1 MKQSQTPLQAS
12 LSLFVIAGLFG
23 FASVMIKPVLTPN
36 YDASLK
42 EELMEDN
49 ISPLPWSELCYEHYA
64 GGPLTRYE
72 IDEMRRS
79 VDECLDPLEKRCTH
93 EDYGQA
99 TRNGRMEKT
108 NWTYIH
114 WLNPFYR
121 VYYTT
126 VEESLTCDVHPVNRD
141 RHNSQGLMD
150 EYEDPGS
157 DDEYYYPEY

>member
-79 VDECLDPLEKRCTH
+79 VDECLDPLERRCTH

-99 TRNGRMEKT
+99 TRNGRMKKT
-108 NWTYIH
+108 NWTYTH

-126 VEESLTCDVHPVNRD
+126 VEESLTCDVHPA
-141 RHNSQGLMD
+141 NSQGNSNS
-150 EYEDPGS
+150 GS
-157 DDEYYYPEY
+157 SDGSEFEGADYDGMY